1 MGHLLEIDSARM
13 EVNGGDRRI
22 LEHAYLQV
30 RSGEVVALLGR
41 NGSGKSTLLQM
52 LYGTRRGTSRH
63 VRFDGQPI
71 EKAFEE
77 PKAVRYLPQFNF
89 VPGHLS
95 VRRVFADYQ
104 VDPSSFAA
112 DFPDLAYAT
121 NTRIHRL
128 SGGER
133 RLIEVYL
140 IVRSAA
146 AICLLDEPFSQLMP
160 LHVTK
165 LKSLI
170 RDETKSGAKG
180 FVITDHLYRDL
191 LPISD
196 RICLLQEGYVSEVS
210 SSDKELAALG
220 YIDG

>member
-1 MGHLLEIDSARM
+1 MGHLLEIDSDRM
-13 EVNGGDRRI
+13 QIGDRTI

-52 LYGTRRGTSRH
+52 LYGTRRGTFRH
-63 VRFDGQPI
+63 VRWDGQP
-71 EKAFEE
+71 FERVFE
-77 PKAVRYLPQFNF
+77 HPESVRYLPQFHF

-104 VDPSSFAA
+104 VDLASFAA
-112 DFPDLAYAT
+112 DFPDLTHCADA
-121 NTRIHRL
+121 RIKHL

-140 IVRSAA
+140 IIRSPS